1 MRTKLITLLSC
12 IVILTSCNSTSETK
26 VSELPIQKD
35 PNGIEYENTQEIP
48 SQNAKLLAKSRVF
61 KRGFADREFRFAI
74 EVKQGEVSSLD
85 IKSDGLETEYS
96 EHFDLEAKI
105 ADAYFM
111 DLDGNSHKELYIITK
126 GTDDSGN
133 LDIMGI
139 ITNGG
144 DKSASTIN
152 VRENQE
158 LRKVNTDRIYVKNN
172 QLYRSFETAK
182 GEQKTFSYRLS
193 KGENSMILEPVQL
206 ENM

>member
-1 MRTKLITLLSC
+1 MRTKLTILLSC
-12 IVILTSCNSTSETK
+12 IVILTSCSSKSETK
-26 VSELPIQKD
+26 VSDLPLLKD
-35 PNGIEYENTQEIP
+35 PNGIEYENTEEIP
-48 SQNAKLLAKSRVF
+48 SQNAALLAKSRVF
-61 KRGFADREFRFAI
+61 KRGFADHDFRFAI

-96 EHFDLEAKI
+96 AHFDLEAQI

-139 ITNGG
+139 ATNGG
-144 DKSASTIN
+144 DKSASEIN
-152 VRENQE
+152 IRENEE
-158 LRKVNTDRIYVKNN
+158 LRKLNTDKVYVKNN
-172 QLYRSFETAK
+172 QLFRSFETVK
-182 GEQKTFSYRLS
+182 GRKKTFSYKLS
-193 KGENSMILEPVQL
+193 KGENSMVLEPVEL